1 MFFGQITEVEEP
13 TSLGR
18 TFAWEGMSGEPSVER
33 LELEEL
39 DGERTRLVTV
49 STFESQADR
58 DAMLAGGM
66 EQGVNES
73 YERLDELAA
82 RQRTG

>member
-1 MFFGQITEVEEP
+1 
-13 TSLGR
+13 
-18 TFAWEGMSGEPSVER
+18 MSGEPSVER

-39 DGERTRLVTV
+39 DGGRTRLVTV